1 MGRIIDR
8 PGAIVMQCELIE
20 QVLECKELPSLPA
33 IAAQVIELTSDEQ
46 VSMDELAQTITNDQ
60 GLAAKVLRTIN
71 SSFYGLREPVSTI
84 KRAVVLMGL
93 RPVKTLALSFSLV
106 TAIKENQDPKFDYD
120 AYWRRGLYTGIAARF
135 LLESLGKKD
144 HAEEAFLGGLLQDVG
159 MLALHRVLGD
169 KYLAIL
175 TQTNGDH
182 RCLAS
187 LELEH
192 FETQHTD
199 IGAMLCERWKLP
211 EQLVTP
217 VKFHE
222 RPTAAPASTA
232 EIVRAVAIGNLVHD
246 VLSAKHAAEPMRNAY
261 KRAEKWFGLRT
272 DAVDDIIRRTSEAAG
287 ELASLFEIS
296 TGPSANADEILRSA
310 SERLD
315 AIEEDDPSAGAIR
328 RADSLSVDRNQLDE
342 LTGIFNAD
350 GFKSVIRSAFAF
362 AKAKSESLVVVII
375 SLDGFAQAIKAVGDG
390 GDAEIAMEAT
400 RLLRDNFEPVAGV
413 LGRLADDVF
422 GVVVAS
428 VDASVVIPHADAFR
442 SAFEECAAAI
452 TSSEATL
459 SASIGL
465 AAIKAKEDSPFAS
478 AEQMLAGAIRA
489 AQAAQRAGGNATR
502 LFRPK
507 AA

>member
-1 MGRIIDR
+1 MNSD
-8 PGAIVMQCELIE
+8 LIE

-60 GLAAKVLRTIN
+60 GLAAKILRTIN

-93 RPVKTLALSFSLV
+93 KPVKTLALSFSLV

-120 AYWRRGLYTGIAARF
+120 AYWRRGLYTGIAARV
-135 LLESLGKKD
+135 LLESVGNRD

-182 RCLAS
+182 RSLAS

-217 VKFHE
+217 VKYHE
-222 RPTAAPASTA
+222 RPTAAPPSSA
-232 EIVRAVAIGNLVHD
+232 EIVRAVAIGNLIHD
-246 VLSAKHAAEPMRNAY
+246 VLTSKHAAEPMKDAY
-261 KRAEKWFGLRT
+261 KRAERWFGLRT

-296 TGPSANADEILRSA
+296 TGPSADADEIIRNA

-315 AIEEDDPSAGAIR
+315 AIEQDDPSAAAIR
-328 RADSLSVDRNQLDE
+328 EGDTLTIDRNQLDE
-342 LTGIFNAD
+342 LTGVFNAD
-350 GFKSVIRSAFAF
+350 GFKSVVRSAFAF
-362 AKAKSESLVVVII
+362 AKAKSESLTIVII
-375 SLDGFAQAIKAVGDG
+375 ALDGFARVVESIGEG

-400 RLLRDNFEPVAGV
+400 RLLREKFESVAGV
-413 LGRLADDVF
+413 HGRLADDVF

-428 VDASVVIPHADAFR
+428 VDASVVISHADAFR
-442 SAFEECAAAI
+442 SAFAESAAAI
-452 TSSEATL
+452 THGETAL

-465 AAIKAKEDSPFAS
+465 AAIQAKEATPFTT

-489 AQAAQRAGGNATR
+489 AQAAQKAGGNATR

>member
-1 MGRIIDR
+1 MPAPTLGTI
-8 PGAIVMQCELIE
+8 GMNCELIE

-46 VSMDELAQTITNDQ
+46 VSMDELARTITNDQ
-60 GLAAKVLRTIN
+60 GLAAKILRTIN

-93 RPVKTLALSFSLV
+93 KPVKTLALSFSLV
-106 TAIKENQDPKFDYD
+106 TAIKENEDPKFDYD
-120 AYWRRGLYTGIAARF
+120 AYWRRGLYTGIAARV
-135 LLESLGKKD
+135 LLESVGKKD
-144 HAEEAFLGGLLQDVG
+144 QAEEAFLGGLLQDVG

-175 TQTNGDH
+175 TQTEGDH
-182 RCLAS
+182 RRLAS

-222 RPTAAPASTA
+222 RPTAAPPSTT
-232 EIVRAVAIGNLVHD
+232 EIVRAVAIGNLIHD
-246 VLSAKHAAEPMRNAY
+246 VLTAENAAEPMKDAY
-261 KRAEKWFGLRT
+261 KRSERWFGLRT
-272 DAVDDIIRRTSEAAG
+272 DAVDEIIRRTSEAAG

-296 TGPSANADEILRSA
+296 TGPSSNADEIIHRA

-315 AIEEDDPSAGAIR
+315 AIEHEDPTAAAIR
-328 RADSLSVDRNQLDE
+328 DGDTLTIDRSQLDE
-342 LTGIFNAD
+342 LTGVFNAD

-362 AKAKSESLVVVII
+362 AKAKSEALVVVII
-375 SLDGFAQAIKAVGDG
+375 SLDGFTQAVRAVGEGSDG
-390 GDAEIAMEAT
+390 EIAMEAT
-400 RLLRDNFEPVAGV
+400 RLLREQFDPLAGV

-428 VDASVVIPHADAFR
+428 TDASVVRSYADTFR
-442 SAFEECAAAI
+442 SAFEESAASI
-452 TSSEATL
+452 TEGAAPL
-459 SASIGL
+459 GASIGL
-465 AAIKAKEDSPFAS
+465 AAIRAGEQTPFAS
-478 AEQMLAGAIRA
+478 GEQMLAGAIRA
-489 AQAAQRAGGNATR
+489 AQAAQKAGGNTTR